1 MLHGQA
7 KLNLTEYAYKWFDGA
22 ATSTIRITAQAG
34 VATNRIGNGFSDY
47 QYDING
53 RLSRV
58 YNPTFGKEQLFEY
71 QSDANGQIL
80 ERKEYVVANG
90 TQISFDPVTRAAISG
105 ANGKTALYF
114 YANGQRVG
122 EVSDL
127 GAPQNQLDYTQE
139 MARTAALKTGTNY
152 VD

>member
-1 MLHGQA
+1 ML
-7 KLNLTEYAYKWFDGA
+7 LTQKIFDLAQYAYKWFGGA
-22 ATSTIRITAQAG
+22 ATSTIRVTSEAG

-58 YNPTFGKEQLFEY
+58 YNPTVGKEQLFEY

-90 TQISFDPVTRAAISG
+90 AAISFDPITRV
-105 ANGKTALYF
+105 
-114 YANGQRVG
+114 R
-122 EVSDL
+122 
-127 GAPQNQLDYTQE
+127 
-139 MARTAALKTGTNY
+139 R
-152 VD
+152 